1 MQATTIAALSGHST
15 TAPAWR
21 VGRWFNTPQP
31 LTLAGLCGRVVVLH
45 TFQMLCPACVSHA
58 LPQASLTR
66 SLFDERDVSV
76 IGLHTVFE
84 HHAVMNVAALE
95 TFIHEYRLAFPI
107 GVDEPAIGDP
117 VPLTMRAYGLR
128 GTPSVVVFDRQ
139 GAVRLSHFGH
149 LEDMA
154 LGGVIGQLI
163 AERPSV
169 AGSMQRTA
177 VQTTTLDSADAG
189 CNDDACVGP

>member
-1 MQATTIAALSGHST
+1 MQATTTAAPSSHST

-21 VGRWFNTPQP
+21 VSRWFNTPHP
-31 LTLAGLCGRVVVLH
+31 LKLAGLRGRVVVLH
-45 TFQMLCPACVSHA
+45 TFQMLCPACVSHG

-66 SLFDERDVSV
+66 SLFDERDVCV

-84 HHAVMNVAALE
+84 HHAVMNAAALE
-95 TFIHEYRLAFPI
+95 AFILEYRLAFPI
-107 GVDEPAIGDP
+107 GIDAAAAGDA

-149 LEDMA
+149 LDDMA

-163 AERPSV
+163 AELPNV
-169 AGSMQRTA
+169 AGSIQRTA
-177 VQTTTLDSADAG
+177 EQKATLDPAGAG
-189 CNDDACVGP
+189 CNDDACARA